1 VTVSTTSKT
10 TTEAPAAEDKIV
22 ADALANSLTGFDQLA
37 IQKYFGLRFDQ
48 IGEDPTM
55 FLRALWFVT
64 LRRGPAKP
72 KDADAYR
79 EAMGVSLGDLTAKF
93 ETAPDLDEDRP
104 EEAADEGFADFVIG
118 TGLNYTFAQYME
130 LSVHQRAKIIAA
142 ANKRNRRKG

>member
-1 VTVSTTSKT
+1 VSTAAKT
-10 TTEAPAAEDKIV
+10 TTPEDDKIV
-22 ADALANSLTGFDQLA
+22 AEALANSLTGFDQLA

-55 FLRALWFVT
+55 FLRALWFIT
-64 LRRGPAKP
+64 LRRAPAKP

-79 EAMGVSLGDLTAKF
+79 EAMNIAISDLTAKF
-93 ETAPDLDEDRP
+93 ENGADLDESA

-130 LSVHQRAKIIAA
+130 LSVSQRAKLIAA
-142 ANKRNRRKG
+142 ASRRNRRKG